1 MAFSGDQAGI
11 ALAGGI
17 IIFMLIFMVVMFAIC
32 IVMIIAEWK
41 LFKKAG
47 QPGWAAIIPF
57 YNSYIL
63 AKITW
68 GNGWFF
74 LFGFLPLGNIV
85 FLIFT
90 WIKLAKAFGKGGGY
104 AAGLF
109 FLPFIFLPMLGFG
122 RAVYQGPAE
131 CLADWASCFTGR

>member
-1 MAFSGDQAGI
+1 MAGAVAVLFI
-11 ALAGGI
+11 LMFI
-17 IIFMLIFMVVMFAIC
+17 LVIFAIC

-47 QPGWAAIIPF
+47 QPGWAAIVPF
-57 YNSYIL
+57 YNAYVL
-63 AKITW
+63 TKITW
-68 GNGWFF
+68 GNGWLF
-74 LFGFLPLGNIV
+74 LLGFLPLGNII

-109 FLPFIFLPMLGFG
+109 FVPFIFLPIAGIWRRCVPG
-122 RAVYQGPAE
+122 
-131 CLADWASCFTGR
+131 TGSGQ